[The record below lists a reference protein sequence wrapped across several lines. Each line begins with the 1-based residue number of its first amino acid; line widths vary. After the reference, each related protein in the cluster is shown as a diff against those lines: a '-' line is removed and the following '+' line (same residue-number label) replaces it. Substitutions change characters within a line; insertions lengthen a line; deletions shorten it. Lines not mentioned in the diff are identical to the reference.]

1 MNSITMNSFT
11 DYRIYRV
18 HITEQ
23 RVAGLEPKYEQY
35 HRVYNTENRV
45 AGPEPKYEQYHRLQN
60 IEWLELNLNMNSF
73 TDYRI

>member
-1 MNSITMNSFT
+1 M
-11 DYRIYRV
+11 
-18 HITEQ
+18 
-23 RVAGLEPKYEQY
+23 AGIEPKYEQY
-35 HRVYNTENRV
+35 HRVYNTEHRV